1 MDKET
6 LQKHLH
12 ALASGG
18 ESANTPLVEA
28 YLADEQTGAVARLL
42 GQVTDSYHLSKT
54 PLLPPSSCLPLLD

>member
-1 MDKET
+1 MNKDK
-6 LQKHLH
+6 LAAYLL
-12 ALASGG
+12 ALASGQ

-42 GQVTDSYHLSKT
+42 GQVTDSYYLGRT

>member
-1 MDKET
+1 MNKDT
-6 LQKHLH
+6 LEAYLL
-12 ALASGG
+12 ALASGQ

-42 GQVTDSYHLSKT
+42 GQATDSYHLSKT

>member
-12 ALASGG
+12 ALASGR

-42 GQVTDSYHLSKT
+42 GQVTDSYYLGRT

>member
-6 LQKHLH
+6 LRKHLH
-12 ALASGG
+12 ALASGQ

-42 GQVTDSYHLSKT
+42 GQVTNSYHLRKT

>member
-1 MDKET
+1 MDKKA
-6 LQKHLH
+6 LRKHLQ
-12 ALASGG
+12 AVASGQK
-18 ESANTPLVEA
+18 SANTPLVEA

>member
-1 MDKET
+1 MNKDKLEAY
-6 LQKHLH
+6 LH
-12 ALASGG
+12 ALASGQ

-42 GQVTDSYHLSKT
+42 GQVTDNYLGKT